1 MSLTSGIKHPS
12 CQLVIKHEITQNQL
26 KPPETTHQSVLF
38 TDFQCSSLNSFFE
51 ISTDCFC

>member
-12 CQLVIKHEITQNQL
+12 SQLVIKHATTQKQL

-38 TDFQCSSLNSFFE
+38 TDF
-51 ISTDCFC
+51 